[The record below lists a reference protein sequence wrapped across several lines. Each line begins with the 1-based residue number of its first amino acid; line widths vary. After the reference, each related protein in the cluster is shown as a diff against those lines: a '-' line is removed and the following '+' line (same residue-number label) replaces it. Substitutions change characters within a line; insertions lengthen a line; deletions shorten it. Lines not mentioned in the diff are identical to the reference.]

1 MEGNYMASAIL
12 AAILS
17 FLIPGLGQAY
27 AGDIKKGIV
36 FFIVAV
42 IVGTLVFFVF
52 RLWIYYI
59 ISLLI
64 SLYAAYDAF
73 NMTY

>member
-1 MEGNYMASAIL
+1 MASAIL

-36 FFIVAV
+36 FFIVAA

-64 SLYAAYDAF
+64 SLYAAYDAY
-73 NMTY
+73 NMVN